1 MDKHERPY
9 KCPDPACEKIQG
21 FTYSG
26 GLLRHE
32 REVHKKN
39 VATKKLLFCPFSN
52 CNRHTGHGF
61 TRKENLNEHMRRRH
75 NQGSHDEALS
85 TGGPFSPDAQHE
97 LQFTEQPSPPS
108 MLRKR
113 KREEDAEVQVRS
125 SLYKIQRHDSTDSED
140 LRDQITQLRREAD
153 IKERRMRQLEETV
166 RLLSARLPLA
176 ERGLQ

>member
-39 VATKKLLFCPFSN
+39 VATKKLLFCPISN

-75 NQGSHDEALS
+75 NDGSHDETQVSVNSL
-85 TGGPFSPDAQHE
+85 SPDAQQV
-97 LQFTEQPSPPS
+97 LQFTAQSSPPS

-113 KREEDAEVQVRS
+113 KREEPETPTGSS

-140 LRDQITQLRREAD
+140 LREQIAKLKNEAEV
-153 IKERRMRQLEETV
+153 KERRMQQLEETV
-166 RLLSARLPLA
+166 RALSARLPPT
-176 ERGLQ
+176 ERGLR